1 MGYITDNLM
10 FEVVSKWREL
20 CLELGNLSQ
29 FMAWNAIKFMISLVK
44 IHIFCTYPNYCVFLY
59 PKNMAK
65 RFFSEK
71 HMISFVE
78 NQWFTNACST
88 NGWISI
94 ELYVMI
100 LCYILELR

>member
-10 FEVVSKWREL
+10 IEVVSKWWEL

-29 FMAWNAIKFMISLVK
+29 FMAWIIVF
-44 IHIFCTYPNYCVFLY
+44 FLY

-94 ELYVMI
+94 ELYVII